1 MSDHILEVTSENF
14 DEKVIKSNLPVLVDF
29 WAEWCGP
36 CKQLMPTVE
45 KIALDYKGKAIVAK
59 VNVDNY
65 SDIAAQ
71 YNVRGI
77 PNLLIFHSG
86 EPQEQLVG
94 NVPEKQITDIL
105 NKCGLIIGNKLD
117 INNESLFFQRINT
130 WMMSL
135 LGSSWDNPKTFD
147 QINKEIKKDI
157 VSQLEKLI
165 TSRANTL
172 YFGWQNIIKKG
183 SFEKC

>member
-14 DEKVIKSNLPVLVDF
+14 DEKVIKSDLPVLIDF

-59 VNVDNY
+59 VNVDNH
-65 SDIAAQ
+65 SDIAAK

-77 PNLLIFHSG
+77 PNLLIFNSG
-86 EPQEQLVG
+86 KPQEQLVG

-105 NKCGLIIGNKLD
+105 NKFI
-117 INNESLFFQRINT
+117 
-130 WMMSL
+130 
-135 LGSSWDNPKTFD
+135 
-147 QINKEIKKDI
+147 
-157 VSQLEKLI
+157 
-165 TSRANTL
+165 
-172 YFGWQNIIKKG
+172 
-183 SFEKC
+183 

>member
-1 MSDHILEVTSENF
+1 MAKQVTDDSFELDVLQSDN
-14 DEKVIKSNLPVLVDF
+14 PVLVDF

-105 NKCGLIIGNKLD
+105 NKFI
-117 INNESLFFQRINT
+117 
-130 WMMSL
+130 
-135 LGSSWDNPKTFD
+135 
-147 QINKEIKKDI
+147 
-157 VSQLEKLI
+157 
-165 TSRANTL
+165 
-172 YFGWQNIIKKG
+172 
-183 SFEKC
+183 

>member
-1 MSDHILEVTSENF
+1 MSENTLEITSENF
-14 DEKVIKSNLPVLVDF
+14 DDTVIKSDIPVLVDF

-45 KIALDYKGKAIVAK
+45 KIASDYKGKAIVAK

-105 NKCGLIIGNKLD
+105 NKFI
-117 INNESLFFQRINT
+117 
-130 WMMSL
+130 
-135 LGSSWDNPKTFD
+135 
-147 QINKEIKKDI
+147 
-157 VSQLEKLI
+157 
-165 TSRANTL
+165 
-172 YFGWQNIIKKG
+172 
-183 SFEKC
+183 

>member
-105 NKCGLIIGNKLD
+105 NNFI
-117 INNESLFFQRINT
+117 
-130 WMMSL
+130 
-135 LGSSWDNPKTFD
+135 
-147 QINKEIKKDI
+147 
-157 VSQLEKLI
+157 
-165 TSRANTL
+165 
-172 YFGWQNIIKKG
+172 
-183 SFEKC
+183 

>member
-77 PNLLIFHSG
+77 PNLLIFNSG

-105 NKCGLIIGNKLD
+105 NKFI
-117 INNESLFFQRINT
+117 
-130 WMMSL
+130 
-135 LGSSWDNPKTFD
+135 
-147 QINKEIKKDI
+147 
-157 VSQLEKLI
+157 
-165 TSRANTL
+165 
-172 YFGWQNIIKKG
+172 
-183 SFEKC
+183 

>member
-94 NVPEKQITDIL
+94 NAPEKQITDIL
-105 NKCGLIIGNKLD
+105 NKFI
-117 INNESLFFQRINT
+117 
-130 WMMSL
+130 
-135 LGSSWDNPKTFD
+135 
-147 QINKEIKKDI
+147 
-157 VSQLEKLI
+157 
-165 TSRANTL
+165 
-172 YFGWQNIIKKG
+172 
-183 SFEKC
+183 